1 MTTRTEEEMEALA
14 AELLEIDL
22 GLPSVCETCGS
33 NMQNLHKGE

>member
-22 GLPSVCETCGS
+22 ELPIVCETCGHEMERS
-33 NMQNLHKGE
+33 K